1 MAQDV
6 AEDVFGAAEDGGA
19 NVLIVVSISIFQR
32 RNPRSSSTPHAALR
46 RYFLRFKITFF
57 KGF

>member
-32 RNPRSSSTPHAALR
+32 RNPRSEHSCRPPR
-46 RYFLRFKITFF
+46 CP
-57 KGF
+57 